1 MKTCHDIPSAVYVK
15 IEEKS
20 HRLKRFV
27 NSLCTSIVGCLIQLD
42 NFFPT
47 RWFLE
52 INEAINHA
60 LGLRGP
66 TELLEK
72 QLELAK
78 IEHEIQTQLLTEAKL
93 QRHHFSKKMMMRLQL
108 YNIKRLKVFKE
119 LCELFDKLK

>member
-1 MKTCHDIPSAVYVK
+1 MKICHDIPSKVDMK
-15 IEEKS
+15 IEEKQ
-20 HRLKRFV
+20 HRLKRFIS
-27 NSLCTSIVGCLIQLD
+27 SLCTSVVGCLIQLD

-66 TELLEK
+66 TELQEK

-78 IEHEIQTQLLTEAKL
+78 IEHEIQTQLLIEAKL
-93 QRHHFSKKMMMRLQL
+93 QRRHFSKKLMMRLKL
-108 YNIKRLKVFKE
+108 HNIKKLKVFK
-119 LCELFDKLK
+119 